1 MFINDKTDLEIL
13 NKSINLLTRFSLLMI
28 YFSDKTG
35 ATNSFITN
43 LILYINLFLGHL
55 DMPSNISELNN
66 EYCVKSLVFR
76 NLMIGSLILLSK
88 NTSSTNTTLLNQ
100 IELSLYKLN
109 ELFSNKEEM
118 LTLLNTSSSNDSSSD
133 YSLICL
139 FNNFNSKGF
148 IDSFQQ
154 ERLVF
159 IMSFY
164 LQIAK
169 GLLSYIEF
177 NKDDINFEILFK
189 NSVSYISSI
198 QRILKQYDTIHKNK
212 LVKKIGMIN
221 LKEY

>member
-1 MFINDKTDLEIL
+1 
-13 NKSINLLTRFSLLMI
+13 
-28 YFSDKTG
+28 
-35 ATNSFITN
+35 
-43 LILYINLFLGHL
+43 
-55 DMPSNISELNN
+55 
-66 EYCVKSLVFR
+66 
-76 NLMIGSLILLSK
+76 
-88 NTSSTNTTLLNQ
+88 
-100 IELSLYKLN
+100 
-109 ELFSNKEEM
+109 M
-118 LTLLNTSSSNDSSSD
+118 LRV
-133 YSLICL
+133 CL
-139 FNNFNSKGF
+139 FNNFNNKGF